1 MALRKTILAEGE
13 VYHILNRGVEKRVIF
28 SNNWEYRRFTEA
40 MTYYQIKNPP
50 VRFSKFILN
59 KDRYKINE
67 NKKIVEMSAYCLMPT
82 HFHFI
87 LKQLSKNGIFL
98 YMKKLLDSYAR
109 YFNLRHSRKGPLFE
123 GSFQAIRVENDE
135 QLIHLSRYIHLN
147 PITDFLVE
155 DLKEYPYSSY
165 SEYLNPSKTKIT
177 NKEFILSHFKNSKK
191 YEDFVLSRVDYQRQ
205 LKKIQRLLL
214 E

>member
-13 VYHILNRGVEKRVIF
+13 IYHVLNRGVEKKIIF
-28 SNNWEYRRFTEA
+28 PNAWEYRRFTQV

-50 VRFSKFILN
+50 VRFSKYILN
-59 KDRYKINE
+59 KDRYIIKE
-67 NKKIVEMSAYCLMPT
+67 DRKIVEMFAYCLMPT

-87 LKQLSKNGIFL
+87 LKQLSKDGIFL

-123 GSFQAIRVENDE
+123 GNFKAIRVENDE

-155 DLKEYPYSSY
+155 DLKKYPYSSY
-165 SEYLNPSKTKIT
+165 LEYLNLAKTKIT
-177 NKEFILSHFKNSKK
+177 NKKFILSHFRNPKK
-191 YEDFVLSRVDYQRQ
+191 YEEFVLSRVDYQRE
-205 LKKIQRLLL
+205 LKKIQKLLL